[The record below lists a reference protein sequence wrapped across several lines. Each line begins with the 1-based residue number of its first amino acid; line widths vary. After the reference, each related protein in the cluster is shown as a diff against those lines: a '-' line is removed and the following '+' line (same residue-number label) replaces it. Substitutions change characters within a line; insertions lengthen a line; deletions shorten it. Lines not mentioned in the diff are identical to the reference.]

1 MEGQR
6 QSRVPRAPALPETP
20 RLGRL
25 AAVWESPQSTQV
37 SSEPDSCYRTPV
49 GSSTEASLVAVQAV
63 AHLDALYAFALRL
76 SRNGAAAEDLV
87 QETFARGLAHAHSF
101 VPGTNLKAWL
111 FRILRNLFF
120 DMRRRDQRFVEQAT
134 DLDTARD
141 ANLYALHS
149 DAEVERLRKLV
160 AEDIDAALAALTEE
174 QRSVVLLDL
183 EGFSEREI
191 SEIAGCAAGT
201 VKSRLARAR
210 AALRTKLWEYAT

>member
-1 MEGQR
+1 MERQR
-6 QSRVPRAPALPETP
+6 HTRV
-20 RLGRL
+20 GHL
-25 AAVWESPQSTQV
+25 AAGREPTPSTQL
-37 SSEPDSCYRTPV
+37 STGPDSCYPRPV
-49 GSSTEASLVAVQAV
+49 GSSTDASLVAAQAL

-87 QETFARGLAHAHSF
+87 QETFARGLAHAHHF
-101 VPGTNLKAWL
+101 EPGTNLKAWL

-120 DMRRRDQRFVEQAT
+120 DTRRREQRYVEQVT
-134 DLDTARD
+134 DLDATRD
-141 ANLYALHS
+141 AHSYALHS
-149 DAEVERLRKLV
+149 DAELERLRTLV

-191 SEIAGCAAGT
+191 AEIAGCAAGT

>member
-1 MEGQR
+1 M
-6 QSRVPRAPALPETP
+6 
-20 RLGRL
+20 
-25 AAVWESPQSTQV
+25 
-37 SSEPDSCYRTPV
+37 EPDSCYPRPV
-49 GSSTEASLVAVQAV
+49 GSSTDASLVAVQAL

-101 VPGTNLKAWL
+101 EPGTNLKAWL

-120 DMRRRDQRFVEQAT
+120 DMRRRDQRYVEQVT
-134 DLDTARD
+134 NLDMSRD
-141 ANLYALHS
+141 ASLYALHS
-149 DAEVERLRKLV
+149 DAELEGLRKLV

-191 SEIAGCAAGT
+191 AEIAGCAAGT
-201 VKSRLARAR
+201 VKSRMARAR